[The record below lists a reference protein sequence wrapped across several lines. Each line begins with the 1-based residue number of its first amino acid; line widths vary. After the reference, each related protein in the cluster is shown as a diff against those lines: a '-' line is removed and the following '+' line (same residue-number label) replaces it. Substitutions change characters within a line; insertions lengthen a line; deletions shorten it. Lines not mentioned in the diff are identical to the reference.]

1 MRSEIRRVSKE
12 YKLTTVYV
20 THDQKEA
27 LSIADRLAVMESGKV
42 LQVGTPKEMYRRPIN
57 SQVARFIGDSNF
69 ISGKLVEL
77 KSQSAVVETAIGLF
91 EGVISDAQKMPV
103 GSSVLV
109 SIRPEAWSIGEAKGL
124 NYLQGKL
131 GQSLYLGELAQHEFI
146 VANTLSLIHISE
158 PTRPY

>member
-1 MRSEIRRVSKE
+1 
-12 YKLTTVYV
+12 
-20 THDQKEA
+20 
-27 LSIADRLAVMESGKV
+27 
-42 LQVGTPKEMYRRPIN
+42 
-57 SQVARFIGDSNF
+57 
-69 ISGKLVEL
+69 
-77 KSQSAVVETAIGLF
+77 VETAIGLF

-146 VANTLSLIHISE
+146 VANTKLKLFEFNPKTRQPTEGSVLSASVQVEDVVILAN
-158 PTRPY
+158 